1 MSKREAQISSVDS
14 SSNET
19 KAELSFDEVKTEIA
33 KALAEKLIEYTENN
47 SQETVKKTAQTE

>member
-33 KALAEKLIEYTENN
+33 KTLAEKLIEYTENN
-47 SQETVKKTAQTE
+47 GKETVKKTAQTE

>member
-33 KALAEKLIEYTENN
+33 RTLAEKLIEYTENN
-47 SQETVKKTAQTE
+47 SKETVKKTAQTE

>member
-33 KALAEKLIEYTENN
+33 KTLAEKLIEYTENN
-47 SQETVKKTAQTE
+47 SKETVKKTAQTE

>member
-33 KALAEKLIEYTENN
+33 NALAEKLIEYTENN
-47 SQETVKKTAQTE
+47 SKETVKKTAQTE

>member
-1 MSKREAQISSVDS
+1 MWQSKAQISSVDS

-47 SQETVKKTAQTE
+47 SKETVKKTAQTE

>member
-1 MSKREAQISSVDS
+1 MSKSKAQISSVDS

-33 KALAEKLIEYTENN
+33 KTLAEKLIEYTENN
-47 SQETVKKTAQTE
+47 SKETVKKTAQTE